1 MKKITLSICIVCVL
15 LGSQAFASPVIDQV
29 SPFGSGSFG
38 APSDWMNWQQTVT
51 VGISGTLVGVDLW
64 DNNLQGAT
72 FYLNS
77 GPAWQSDANNY
88 SSVVTFSFLN
98 DWNYIDVSSAGLY
111 FTTGEKFVI
120 GFRVGG
126 NVEGSIGG
134 SSAGGQYAG
143 GTLYLAGIE
152 WPESDIAFRTY
163 VDTGNTPAVPEP
175 TSLLLLGTGLG
186 ALGLAAWRRRK

>member
-29 SPFGSGSFG
+29 SPFGGASFG
-38 APSDWMNWQQTVT
+38 APSWQNWQQTVT

-64 DNNLQGAT
+64 DTDRPGAT

-88 SSVVTFSFLN
+88 SSVVTFSILN
-98 DWNYIDVSSAGLY
+98 GWNYIDVSSAGLY
-111 FTTGEKFVI
+111 FTTGEQFVI
-120 GFRVGG
+120 GFSGG
-126 NVEGSIGG
+126 GGVAGGIGG

-143 GTLYLAGIE
+143 GTLYLTGTA
-152 WPESDIAFRTY
+152 WPEYDIAFRTH
-163 VDTGNTPAVPEP
+163 VDTGTPPAVPEP